1 MHAYN
6 TLSAMSARRWAGNK
20 TERHNAAERFSA
32 FRRGL
37 AAEVQR
43 RTETLG
49 ISQAGGGCGGV
60 WPLHNTAVEGGFT
73 GSKCAPSCKHATI
86 LRPYRCH
93 PPLVGVGTCAPLAG
107 CCVMLA
113 VQRHVER
120 SSSCKP
126 VRRGRVCQ

>member
-49 ISQAGGGCGGV
+49 ISQAGGACQGGGYCV
-60 WPLHNTAVEGGFT
+60 TQLWRVV
-73 GSKCAPSCKHATI
+73 
-86 LRPYRCH
+86 LRH
-93 PPLVGVGTCAPLAG
+93 
-107 CCVMLA
+107 
-113 VQRHVER
+113 RHM
-120 SSSCKP
+120 S
-126 VRRGRVCQ
+126 